1 MLEETTCNS
10 IDEKVDKSTETKG
23 LNNKEITQAIRLMNS
38 LKTFC
43 EKNKI
48 PMFSVIAEVDS
59 NDNATYIPR
68 VVTPLVARRNVKN
81 DKISKFNAAIN
92 GNFYLKVVDRQDY
105 EMAEMADEFAVED

>member
-43 EKNKI
+43 
-48 PMFSVIAEVDS
+48 FSEIGRDTSELQS
-59 NDNATYIPR
+59 H
-68 VVTPLVARRNVKN
+68 
-81 DKISKFNAAIN
+81 
-92 GNFYLKVVDRQDY
+92 
-105 EMAEMADEFAVED
+105 